1 MDVAAVVDAI
11 AAMSGQRVDV
21 YGHSHGGIVA
31 FGAATLTANIR
42 RLVLYEGWP
51 VPDPSIY
58 ALPAD
63 VLRRMDKML
72 AVGDRDGVVEALFR
86 SVEEMSDE
94 DMAVLRS
101 APSWPGRVAA
111 AHTVPREV
119 VGETQAR
126 LEAEQAAKIN
136 VPVLLLTGEK
146 STDPAK
152 AAVGAVAGALPDVR
166 LLVLAGQQHVA
177 DILDPETFATYLLDF
192 LHGRTLSHAAG
203 GLSGRAVRCDSELI
217 TVQSD
222 ACAPV
227 TSRFALAARGD
238 SRQRPD
244 RPAVGSSLR
253 PVVPPDRACRG
264 AATAMTVR
272 PVRPLCRAHRPVRR
286 REILLRRSGGRWSMT
301 SASQCR

>member
-1 MDVAAVVDAI
+1 MDAI

-72 AVGDRDGVVEALFR
+72 AAGDRDGVVEALFR

-119 VGETQAR
+119 VGEHA
-126 LEAEQAAKIN
+126 ID
-136 VPVLLLTGEK
+136 K
-146 STDPAK
+146 SCDPAGDF
-152 AAVGAVAGALPDVR
+152 VGDADV
-166 LLVLAGQQHVA
+166 
-177 DILDPETFATYLLDF
+177 
-192 LHGRTLSHAAG
+192 AAG
-203 GLSGRAVRCDSELI
+203 RD
-217 TVQSD
+217 
-222 ACAPV
+222 
-227 TSRFALAARGD
+227 FA
-238 SRQRPD
+238 S
-244 RPAVGSSLR
+244 
-253 PVVPPDRACRG
+253 C
-264 AATAMTVR
+264 
-272 PVRPLCRAHRPVRR
+272 
-286 REILLRRSGGRWSMT
+286 
-301 SASQCR
+301 